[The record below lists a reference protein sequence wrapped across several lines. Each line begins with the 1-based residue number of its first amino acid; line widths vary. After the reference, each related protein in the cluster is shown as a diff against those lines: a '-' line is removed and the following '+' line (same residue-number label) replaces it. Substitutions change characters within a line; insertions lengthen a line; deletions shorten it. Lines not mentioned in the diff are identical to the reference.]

1 MIRSD
6 EDLPTELSEA
16 SGVSVL
22 YAKVGANDEVFR
34 AKLARLQEAKKPT
47 LEDRDTSDAD
57 R

>member
-34 AKLARLQEAKKPT
+34 AELASLQEAKKPA